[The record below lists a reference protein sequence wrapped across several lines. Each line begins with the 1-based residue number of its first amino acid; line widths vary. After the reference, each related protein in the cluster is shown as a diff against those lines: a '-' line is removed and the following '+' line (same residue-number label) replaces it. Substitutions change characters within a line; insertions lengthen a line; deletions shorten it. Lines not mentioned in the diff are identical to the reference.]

1 MASSDAG
8 ERRRWTAAIKS
19 SGHHGQQSSHQGAH
33 GIERRGREA
42 PLDGARGE
50 ALVEALGV
58 RVLGSLEE
66 RHHAELQ
73 RRH

>member
-1 MASSDAG
+1 MAS
-8 ERRRWTAAIKS
+8 R
-19 SGHHGQQSSHQGAH
+19 
-33 GIERRGREA
+33 REA